1 MPTPYAS
8 AQELWVCDL
17 GTMRY
22 LDALAVQE
30 HVRGARQRGELPD
43 TLLLLEHP
51 PVYTL
56 GRRASPAELP
66 LSEAFYRER
75 GIEIHSCD
83 RGGRITY
90 HGPGQLVGYP
100 ILAVQ
105 DVLEY
110 VRALEHAIVAAL
122 AREGIDARSRTDEG
136 ADFTGVWVK
145 ERKIASI
152 GVHLQRG
159 VTTHG
164 FAVNLCNDLEPFG
177 WIVACGLPGVS
188 MTSLQQELLRGA
200 PAHAAD
206 GHASPKEGQLSERFR
221 GHLVECLC
229 ERLYFNALTVPAAQ
243 LGLPSTHAS
252 RPAATRA
259 PLSPPPRA
267 RSSAVPV

>member
-1 MPTPYAS
+1 MSRPHAS

-22 LDALAVQE
+22 LDALALQE

-66 LSEAFYRER
+66 FSEAFYRER
-75 GIEIHSCD
+75 RIEIQSCD

-100 ILAVQ
+100 ILAVE

-110 VRALEHAIVAAL
+110 VRTLEHSIAAAL
-122 AREGIDARSRTDEG
+122 AREGIRARSRTAEG
-136 ADFTGVWVK
+136 ADFTGVWVQQ
-145 ERKIASI
+145 RKIASI

-164 FAVNLCNDLEPFG
+164 FAVNLCNDLEPFS

-188 MTSLQQELLRGA
+188 MTSLERELHRDGA
-200 PAHAAD
+200 PD
-206 GHASPKEGQLSERFR
+206 PQLSERFR
-221 GHLVECLC
+221 GHLLECLC
-229 ERLYFNALTVPAAQ
+229 ERLRFSALSVPAAQ
-243 LGLPSTHAS
+243 LGLPTAHAS

-259 PLSPPPRA
+259 PLSPPARA
-267 RSSAVPV
+267 HSNVVAA